1 VAFFIASMM
10 AAFFL
15 SWALTAASMM
25 SCRPEEKGKGCEP
38 ETSELKERTA
48 LMGI

>member
-1 VAFFIASMM
+1 MASMM

-25 SCRPEEKGKGCEP
+25 SCRPEEKGKGYKQEK
-38 ETSELKERTA
+38 SELKLRTA